1 MESPAKHTD
10 SGMSCF
16 LHSRSSCFLIFIS
29 HHQDCDFPPE
39 VAHGRYEEI
48 IGFRVFIQN
57 EVIYKCDE
65 GYALVGVAKL
75 SCSSSHWTP
84 AAPQCKGNSSSLG
97 SRVAGGVTTAW
108 KYVIRFDLFEIMI
121 LFRMQTVQKGYINVN
136 LPSSFSQS

>member
-1 MESPAKHTD
+1 MEPPTKHTD

-16 LHSRSSCFLIFIS
+16 LHSTSSCSLTFIS

-39 VAHGRYEEI
+39 VAHGRHEEV

-65 GYALVGVAKL
+65 GYTLVGVAKL

-84 AAPQCKGNSSSLG
+84 AAPQCKGNSSSLC
-97 SRVAGGVTTAW
+97 SRVAGTVTKAR
-108 KYVIRFDLFEIMI
+108 KHLIQFDFFEIMI
-121 LFRMQTVQKGYINVN
+121 LFRMQTVQKEYMNIN